1 MNEIENIAR
10 HYGKD
15 HQLLK
20 LSEELMEAAEAADEY
35 RTNQTVAN
43 LLHLSEELADVRIMV
58 DQMEYL
64 MPKLKVYRKLWRQYK
79 LDRQMERIRKEK
91 EDALLRTEG

>member
-1 MNEIENIAR
+1 MSEIMNEIEIIAR

-20 LSEELMEAAEAADEY
+20 LSEELKAATEAADAYSE
-35 RTNQTVAN
+35 NQTVAN
-43 LLHLSEELADVRIMV
+43 LLHLSEELADVRIMI

-64 MPKLKVYRKLWRQYK
+64 MPKLKAYCEIWRQYK
-79 LDRQMERIRKEK
+79 LERQMERMRNET
-91 EDALLRTEG
+91 DAG